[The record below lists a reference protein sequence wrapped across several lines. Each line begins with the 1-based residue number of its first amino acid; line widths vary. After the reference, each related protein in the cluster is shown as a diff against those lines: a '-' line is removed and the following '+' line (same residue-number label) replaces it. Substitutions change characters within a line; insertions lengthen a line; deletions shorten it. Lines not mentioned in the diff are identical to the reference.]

1 MTQPKIAE
9 EVAQA
14 DFLRMCETFRVD
26 LDESSMTK
34 DEKAD
39 LASMRAELVKD
50 IMAARIIVGTDGR
63 PTYHPATGKPL
74 TFNTPTGATMMALET
89 YPPAKQIANTMAAMT
104 EMTES
109 KAGDFAK
116 MAARDLQRCSR
127 LAKLFLADQ

>member
-26 LDESSMTK
+26 LDESEMTD

-39 LASMRAELVKD
+39 
-50 IMAARIIVGTDGR
+50 MAALRAAIVRDMMAGRIIVGADGR
-63 PTYHPATGKPL
+63 PTYNPAGGKPL

-89 YPPAKQIANTMAAMT
+89 YPPGKQIANTMAAMT

-116 MAARDLQRCSR
+116 MAARDLQSCSR